1 MAETDPFDNVLF
13 FLSHNLD
20 EEDRQE
26 LIPAIR
32 VRFEEWWSS
41 FDIDRKT
48 VEQFAV
54 KMVEVISFMS
64 LIASSAKNTN
74 DYELEGVILLVC
86 YFDYEVR

>member
-1 MAETDPFDNVLF
+1 MAISIRSVSRRHSAHSAVRALLVHCYARCLVEDQTMAETDPFDNVLF

-54 KMVEVISFMS
+54 KMV
-64 LIASSAKNTN
+64 
-74 DYELEGVILLVC
+74 
-86 YFDYEVR
+86 